1 MGPSLQPPGPPASS
15 GRAEALAAAPLAQWI
30 LAGGAAIFPTD
41 TLPALAALP
50 AAAGQIWALKARPS
64 SKPLILMGAEA
75 GPLFAALEL
84 PAHPCWLELAER
96 CWPGALT
103 LVLPARGSVVAAL
116 QPGVVAAEARL
127 GLRIPACERAREL
140 LQRTG
145 PLATT
150 SANRSGDSPCLTA
163 AAAEATFPQ
172 VPRLAPL
179 PWPQPSGEGSTV
191 LAWSQAGTW
200 QVLRS
205 GAVMPDLDLLRP

>member
-1 MGPSLQPPGPPASS
+1 MERSPQPPAQP
-15 GRAEALAAAPLAQWI
+15 GRAQAMPAALLAEWI
-30 LAGGAAIFPTD
+30 LAGGPAIFPTD

-50 AAAGQIWALKARPS
+50 AAAGQIWELKSRPS
-64 SKPLILMGAEA
+64 NKPLILMGSE
-75 GPLFAALEL
+75 PETLFAALEL
-84 PAHPCWLELAER
+84 SPRPQWLELAER

-103 LVLPARGSVVAAL
+103 LVLPARGAVVAAL

-140 LQRTG
+140 LRRTG

-150 SANRSGDSPCLTA
+150 SANRSGDPPCLTA
-163 AAAEATFPQ
+163 SQAEAMFPQ

-179 PWPQPSGEGSTV
+179 PWPHPSGQGSTV
-191 LAWSQAGTW
+191 LAWSLAGTW

-205 GAVMPDLDLLRP
+205 GAVMPDLDLLCN